1 MLSRPED
8 QWPRVLIADDDPELL
23 DEFASILNCE
33 PASPQAESASGSAGP
48 FAVTRCPT
56 GEAAVRA
63 VRQACADGRPYA
75 VVVLDAVM
83 GPGLDGIAAGHRIRG
98 LDPDVQIVMLTTGR
112 DHGQM
117 ERAGN
122 IAPVDK
128 LICRQKPLD
137 AWEARHMVYNLSA
150 RWHMEWRLKDSEARL
165 RAIVEHAPAEMV
177 GRLAGGIAHDFN
189 NLLAIIS
196 GNAEFL
202 RDEPIE
208 DEDTVE
214 AILRAADKGAELTHR
229 LLAYSGRQ
237 NLAPSAI
244 DMALL
249 LEKAAASLQR
259 TLGESIEVECAIA
272 PDLWVA
278 LADLGQ
284 LENAL
289 LTLAVNARDAMPDG
303 GRLIIAADNI
313 TLNAAGA
320 AQRVEAVPGDYVV
333 LSVRDTGCGM
343 SQDVLAHAIEPF
355 FTTKE
360 VGEGSG
366 LGLSMVDG
374 FARQSGGHAT
384 IETAEGSGT
393 TVSVYLPRGEGPAP
407 AITTAA
413 VEAPTGAGELVL
425 VVEDDSDVRALSVR
439 VLSSLG
445 YQVLEA
451 ADARSALA
459 VIEDCGRIDLLLT
472 DVVLPGGTSGAQLAR
487 QIRARHPTGKVL
499 FMTGHAEDLLGDFD
513 ESPCASSH
521 LIKKP
526 FQIRDLA
533 QSMRQAL
540 EADPAG

>member
-8 QWPRVLIADDDPELL
+8 QWPRILIADDDPELL
-23 DEFASILNCE
+23 DELASILDFE
-33 PASPQAESASGSAGP
+33 PASPQAASGSGLPGP

-56 GEAAVRA
+56 GEAAVQA

-98 LDPDVQIVMLTTGR
+98 LDPDVQIVVLTTGR
-112 DHGQM
+112 DCGQM
-117 ERAGN
+117 ERAGS

-128 LICRQKPLD
+128 LMCCKKPLD
-137 AWEARHMVYNLSA
+137 AREAYHMVCNLSA
-150 RWHMEWRLKDSEARL
+150 RWHMERQLKDSETRL
-165 RAIVEHAPAEMV
+165 RAIVEHASAEMV

-237 NLAPSAI
+237 HLAPSAI
-244 DMALL
+244 DIALL
-249 LEKAAASLQR
+249 LESTSASLQR
-259 TLGESIEVECAIA
+259 TLGESIEVECGIA
-272 PDLWVA
+272 PGLWFA
-278 LADLGQ
+278 LADIRQ
-284 LENAL
+284 LENVL

-303 GRLIIAADNI
+303 GRVIVAAENI
-313 TLNAAGA
+313 TLDTAGA
-320 AQRVEAVPGDYVV
+320 AHRVQATPGDYVV

-343 SQDVLAHAIEPF
+343 SQDVLARAVEPF

-360 VGEGSG
+360 IGEGSG

-393 TVSVYLPRGEGPAP
+393 TVRVYLPRGGGPAP
-407 AITTAA
+407 AVTTAA
-413 VEAPTGAGELVL
+413 AEAPTGAGELVL
-425 VVEDDSDVRALSVR
+425 VVEDDFDVRALSVR
-439 VLSSLG
+439 VLNSLG

-459 VIEDCGRIDLLLT
+459 VIEDCGQIDLLLT

-487 QIRARHPTGKVL
+487 QIRARHPGGKVL
-499 FMTGHAEDLLGDFD
+499 FMTGHAEDELGDFD
-513 ESPCASSH
+513 GPSCASRR

-533 QSMRQAL
+533 QSMRLAL
-540 EADPAG
+540 EADPAV